1 MLLLVSSTFF
11 QKETA
16 IENKKNSKT
25 SYFLTIPEMLGYPV
39 CRTYLHFLVETIE
52 VLELPYIFV
61 QADEQV
67 YTRILL

>member
-1 MLLLVSSTFF
+1 M
-11 QKETA
+11 
-16 IENKKNSKT
+16 
-25 SYFLTIPEMLGYPV
+25 IPESLGYPV
-39 CRTYLHFLVETIE
+39 CRTYLDFLVETIE